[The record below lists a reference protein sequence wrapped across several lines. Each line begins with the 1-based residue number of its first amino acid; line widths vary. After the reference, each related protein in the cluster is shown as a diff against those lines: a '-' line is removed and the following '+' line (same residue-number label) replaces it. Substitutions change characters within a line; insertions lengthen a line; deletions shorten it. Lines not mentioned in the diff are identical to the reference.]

1 MLTITHIGSHCG
13 VLGRDGHIYTVDAE
27 SGLNGQ
33 KSGKVVK
40 INLENCTYP
49 VHNLKFLSSDKK
61 SKSMDIVT
69 TGVIKKKM
77 IKEMRKSAVEW
88 GAKIRRGRPSQEEAW
103 QALHS
108 TIAAKLKYPLAACTF
123 RERECI

>member
-40 INLENCTYP
+40 INLENCTYVYP

-88 GAKIRRGRPSQEEAW
+88 GA
-103 QALHS
+103 
-108 TIAAKLKYPLAACTF
+108 
-123 RERECI
+123 